1 MTNEELV
8 RQGTANILLKWWNA
22 LCKRKNHK
30 HIYSELADKLT
41 AEELYDKYL
50 RGTEDDE

>member
-1 MTNEELV
+1 MYLKS
-8 RQGTANILLKWWNA
+8 LLLGWW
-22 LCKRKNHK
+22 RKLQDRKGYK